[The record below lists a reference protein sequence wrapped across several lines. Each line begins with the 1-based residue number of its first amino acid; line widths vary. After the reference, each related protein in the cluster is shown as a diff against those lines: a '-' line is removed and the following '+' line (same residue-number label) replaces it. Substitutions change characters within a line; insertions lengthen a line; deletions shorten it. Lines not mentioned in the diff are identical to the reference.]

1 MITSV
6 DVLFTSWATE
16 KLQQLLRLD
25 IATTLHLSTKSRASI
40 ESLVNL
46 LGDMTSEHQSTNSS
60 EYHNA
65 NTMVLTC
72 IDHWDIQRSMTQV
85 RDIQWS
91 FWLCWWPLIAW
102 CLEISGEVPQSSAG
116 MAIVS
121 QLRQCPTLAWPGIV
135 LYHSFGPYPEVLTP
149 YVGNYSPHIWWTIV
163 IVTMLLLFR
172 IFDPV
177 NLLFG
182 A

>member
-46 LGDMTSEHQSTNSS
+46 LGDMTSEHQFLWTQW
-60 EYHNA
+60 YWH
-65 NTMVLTC
+65 VLT
-72 IDHWDIQRSMTQV
+72 IEIFNDPMTQV

-121 QLRQCPTLAWPGIV
+121 QLRQCLTLAWPGIV
-135 LYHSFGPYPEVLTP
+135 LG
-149 YVGNYSPHIWWTIV
+149 HILKYWPLMWGITLPIFCE
-163 IVTMLLLFR
+163 LL
-172 IFDPV
+172 
-177 NLLFG
+177 
-182 A
+182 